1 MGSNVCLEVSS
12 LIAGVVTLFAV
23 ERLHSTVNQNVHLQ
37 MRSTYR
43 LVSTL
48 VATVR
53 LLSIMLKLMH
63 VCLQVS
69 PCLECDIAM
78 NTFVFIRY
86 F

>member
-1 MGSNVCLEVSS
+1 MGSDVFLEVTG

-63 VCLQVS
+63 VCLQV
-69 PCLECDIAM
+69 
-78 NTFVFIRY
+78 FIRY
-86 F
+86 FHRLVTILIVGSIR